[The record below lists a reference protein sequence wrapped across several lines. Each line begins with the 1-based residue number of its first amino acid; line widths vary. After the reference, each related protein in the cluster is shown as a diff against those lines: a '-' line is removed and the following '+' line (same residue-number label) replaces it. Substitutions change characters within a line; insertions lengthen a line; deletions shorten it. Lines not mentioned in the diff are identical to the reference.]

1 MRFTPRSIIGVVA
14 SATVAAGLFV
24 AATTNADAAA
34 PPPGSPTL
42 TSTAF
47 TDNGTIPIKYTCQ
60 QDHKAGND
68 ISPPLAWTA
77 GTQKPKSWAVLL
89 VDTGNGNK
97 HWAIWD
103 VPVTTTSF
111 KEGLG
116 LGFDVP
122 DVAGA
127 HQKALG
133 KNNQTLQYF
142 GPCPGGSTHKYVFT
156 LYALKVAKLPGLTAK
171 STVAQ
176 VETAAKANALA
187 TVTLSGNSKAKA

>member
-1 MRFTPRSIIGVVA
+1 MGVVA
-14 SATVAAGLFV
+14 AATVIGLGAAVTTV
-24 AATTNADAAA
+24 ANAAA
-34 PPPGSPTL
+34 PTLTL

-47 TDNGTIPIKYTCQ
+47 ADKGNIPIKYTCQ

-77 GTQKPKSWAVLL
+77 GAEKAQSYAIIL

-97 HWAIWD
+97 HWAMWD
-103 VPVTTTSF
+103 VPAATTSL

-116 LGFDVP
+116 LGFNVP
-122 DVAGA
+122 DVTGA

-142 GPCPGGSTHKYVFT
+142 GPCPGGNSHKYVFT
-156 LYALKVAKLPGLTAK
+156 LYALKVAKLPGLTGK

-176 VETAAKANALA
+176 AETAAKANALA
-187 TVTLSGNSKAKA
+187 TATLSGNSKAKA

>member
-1 MRFTPRSIIGVVA
+1 VRFTPRSVMGVVA
-14 SATVAAGLFV
+14 TAAVIGLGAAVTTVAHA
-24 AATTNADAAA
+24 AAA
-34 PPPGSPTL
+34 PTFAL

-47 TDNGTIPIKYTCQ
+47 ADKGNIPIKYTCQ

-77 GTQKPKSWAVLL
+77 GAAKAKSYAIIL

-97 HWAIWD
+97 HWAMWD
-103 VPVTTTSF
+103 IPVATTTL

-142 GPCPGGSTHKYVFT
+142 GPCPGGNSHTYVFT

-176 VETAAKANALA
+176 AETAAKANALA
-187 TVTLSGNSKAKA
+187 TATLSGNSKAKA